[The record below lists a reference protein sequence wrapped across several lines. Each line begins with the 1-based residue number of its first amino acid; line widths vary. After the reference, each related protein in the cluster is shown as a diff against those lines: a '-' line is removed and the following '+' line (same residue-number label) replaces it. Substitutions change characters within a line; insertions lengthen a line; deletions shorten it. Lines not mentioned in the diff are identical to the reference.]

1 MNILEESQL
10 LKQSKDQLVEVLQN
24 HGFAVTADTPL
35 ADVAKYMKWDGGL
48 LDLRVATLRKTNGE
62 YNAYSQEE
70 WEAMS
75 ASEKASLVKLGIQI
89 RAERQQFIIS
99 KDNVLSDSD
108 TTSLPWGPT
117 SSDVRNLY
125 NYGEGT
131 TGQINDIDGEANT
144 DLIIAYGIANSQSF
158 HAAERARAYKAS
170 TFADGGYEDPTKWS
184 LPAIGQLWL
193 LYKYRPQINTILTY
207 FFGSNQLIVSDWYW
221 SSTEYSSANAWVVH
235 MNYGFVSNGNK
246 NSTYRVRA
254 VAPVPGAAGLPSLA
268 I

>member
-99 KDNVLSDSD
+99 KDCPFRLRHHIHALGSDFV
-108 TTSLPWGPT
+108 G
-117 SSDVRNLY
+117 
-125 NYGEGT
+125 
-131 TGQINDIDGEANT
+131 
-144 DLIIAYGIANSQSF
+144 
-158 HAAERARAYKAS
+158 RAQ
-170 TFADGGYEDPTKWS
+170 P
-184 LPAIGQLWL
+184 LQLWRG
-193 LYKYRPQINTILTY
+193 YHRT
-207 FFGSNQLIVSDWYW
+207 D
-221 SSTEYSSANAWVVH
+221 
-235 MNYGFVSNGNK
+235 
-246 NSTYRVRA
+246 
-254 VAPVPGAAGLPSLA
+254 
-268 I
+268 